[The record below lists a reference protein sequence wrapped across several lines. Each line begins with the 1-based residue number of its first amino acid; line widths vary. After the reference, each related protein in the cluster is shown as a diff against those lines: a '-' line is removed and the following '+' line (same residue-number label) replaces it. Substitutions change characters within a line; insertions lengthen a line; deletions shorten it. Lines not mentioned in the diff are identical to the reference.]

1 MNRDRDF
8 EATAVEWLNAGSDT
22 TPPHLIDAVLLAV
35 RSTPQERDSRI
46 PLRTPSMTF
55 FMRVAAA
62 VAVVAV
68 AGVAAL
74 YALGAGPNL
83 GSGPPAGLTTQPT
96 PTQPPAASPS
106 QPLGGRSGCV
116 DLYDNGGTYRATVG
130 TLSLAATIPAGWTG
144 VEDQVFLHKAPC
156 LLGSS
161 LRIEASLVSQVYSDT
176 CYWRGAAVETTTP
189 DAVTAALAAQEGHET
204 IGPTNVTIGGR
215 SASRFELLFP
225 ADFNDDTSCDDGMMW
240 LFPGDPDPGIF
251 NVDPGTTVT
260 VYVVDV
266 NGVAVAVVASVWTED
281 ATPANIAELDAVV
294 DSFRFE
300 PSG

>member
-8 EATAVEWLNAGSDT
+8 EATAVEWLNAGSDA
-22 TPPHLIDAVLLAV
+22 TPPHLIDAVLLAA
-35 RSTPQERDSRI
+35 RSTPQERDFRI

-55 FMRVAAA
+55 FMRVAA
-62 VAVVAV
+62 VIAVVAV

-83 GSGPPAGLTTQPT
+83 GSGPPGGLTTQPT

-106 QPLGGRSGCV
+106 QPLGGPADCV

-130 TLSLAATIPAGWTG
+130 TLSVAATIPAGWTG
-144 VEDQVFLHKAPC
+144 VQDQVFLQNAPC
-156 LLGSS
+156 LFGSS
-161 LRIEASLVSQVYSDT
+161 LQIEASLVSQVYSDT
-176 CYWRGAAVETTTP
+176 CDWRGAVVETPTP
-189 DAVTAALAAQEGHET
+189 DAATAALAVQEGHET
-204 IGPTNVTIGGR
+204 LGPTNVTIGGH

-225 ADFNDDTSCDDGMMW
+225 ADFDDTSCDDGMMW

-251 NVDPGTTVT
+251 NIDPGTTMT

-266 NGVAVAVVASVWTED
+266 DGLAVAIVASLRTED
-281 ATPANIAELDAVV
+281 ATPANIAEPDGVV
-294 DSFRFE
+294 DSFRFG